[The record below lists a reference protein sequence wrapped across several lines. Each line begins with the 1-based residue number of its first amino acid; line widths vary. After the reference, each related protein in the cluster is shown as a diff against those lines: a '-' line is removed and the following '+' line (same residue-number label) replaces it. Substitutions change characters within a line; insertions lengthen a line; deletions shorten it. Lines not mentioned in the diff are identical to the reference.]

1 MSASKNKA
9 TNSLLQSEKKSLYR
23 FLTLYVTMVILG
35 LGLLSFFYYESQ
47 RQLMLSNKRVSLAQ
61 YAYIQTKRLKV
72 LHYFFP
78 ERNEYPRDPRFKSAI
93 YDIEFN
99 KIFSLNEM
107 ERVNFNE
114 EIYVENGY
122 IHFVKGLD
130 TYYLGTRYLVIEIK
144 DDGAW
149 LTQIWKDIAIYST
162 IAFVVFMLFGL
173 YLAKLFLR
181 PMRDSIMLLDR
192 FIKDTTH
199 ELNTPLSAILANIEM
214 MDTDVMVEKN
224 KKKLDRI
231 NIAAK
236 TVSTLYKDLT
246 YLTLEQEQQ
255 SEDEILHIKEI
266 IKDRVEYFDILA
278 RSKQI
283 TFKLSL
289 DDATIKMDRRK
300 FTRVLDN
307 LISNA
312 IKYNKRNGEIHIEL
326 KPNSLSITDTGVGIS
341 EEKIP
346 FMFDRYLRF
355 NSSEGGFGIGLSIV
369 KKILDEYNIKIT
381 VESKEG
387 EGTRM
392 VLTWHN

>member
-1 MSASKNKA
+1 
-9 TNSLLQSEKKSLYR
+9 LLRSEKKSLYR
-23 FLTLYVTMVILG
+23 FLTLYVAMVILG
-35 LGLLSFFYYESQ
+35 LVLLSFFYYESQ
-47 RQLMLSNKRVSLAQ
+47 RQLMLSDKRATLAQ

-78 ERNEYPRDPRFKSAI
+78 ERTEYPRDPRFKSAI

-107 ERVNFNE
+107 ERVDFDE

-130 TYYLGTRYLVIEIK
+130 TYYLGTRYLVIEVK
-144 DDGAW
+144 DDGEW
-149 LTQIWKDIAIYST
+149 LVQIWKDIALYGA
-162 IAFVVFMLFGL
+162 IAFILFLLFGL
-173 YLAKLFLR
+173 YLAKLFLK

-246 YLTLEQEQQ
+246 YLTLEQEKQN
-255 SEDEILHIKEI
+255 EDEVLDIKEI

-283 TFKLSL
+283 TFQLSL
-289 DDATIKMDRRK
+289 TDATIVMDRRK
-300 FTRVLDN
+300 FTRVIDN

-312 IKYNKRNGEIHIEL
+312 IKYNKRNGEIRIVLERNRL
-326 KPNSLSITDTGVGIS
+326 TVSDTGIGIA

-355 NSSEGGFGIGLSIV
+355 NSSEGGFGVGLSIV
-369 KKILDEYNIKIT
+369 KKILDEYNIAIS

-387 EGTRM
+387 KGTRM
-392 VLTWHN
+392 VMSWND

>member
-1 MSASKNKA
+1 MSVLKNRA
-9 TNSLLQSEKKSLYR
+9 TNSLLRSEKKSLLR
-23 FLTLYVTMVILG
+23 FLVLYVAMVVFAIALFS
-35 LGLLSFFYYESQ
+35 LYYYESQ
-47 RQLMLSNKRVSLAQ
+47 RQLMLSSKRAELSQ

-72 LHYFFP
+72 LHHFFP
-78 ERNEYPRDPRFKSAI
+78 ERREYPRDPRFTSAI

-99 KIFSLNEM
+99 RIFSLNHL
-107 ERVNFNE
+107 ERVNFDE
-114 EIYVENGY
+114 DIYVEDGY

-144 DDGAW
+144 DDGLW
-149 LTQIWKDIAIYST
+149 LKQIWKDIIIYGT
-162 IAFVVFMLFGL
+162 AAFILFMLFGL
-173 YLAKLFLR
+173 YLAKLFLK
-181 PMRDSIMLLDR
+181 PMRDSIILLDR

-214 MDTDVMVEKN
+214 MDTSVMVEKN
-224 KKKLDRI
+224 RRKLERI

-246 YLTLEQEQQ
+246 YLTLEQEK
-255 SEDEILHIKEI
+255 ENKDEMLSLKEI
-266 IKDRVEYFDILA
+266 ICDRVEYFEVLA

-289 DDATIKMDRRK
+289 ADIMIKMDRRK
-300 FTRVLDN
+300 FVRVIDN

-312 IKYNKRNGEIHIEL
+312 IKYNKRNGEI
-326 KPNSLSITDTGVGIS
+326 SIILEKNRLIISDTGIGIS
-341 EEKIP
+341 KEKIP

-369 KKILDEYNIKIT
+369 KKILDEYHIAIE
-381 VESKEG
+381 VVSKEG

-392 VLTWHN
+392 ILLW

>member
-1 MSASKNKA
+1 
-9 TNSLLQSEKKSLYR
+9 
-23 FLTLYVTMVILG
+23 MVILG
-35 LGLLSFFYYESQ
+35 LVLLSFFYYESQ
-47 RQLMLSNKRVSLAQ
+47 RQLMLSDKRATLAQ

-78 ERNEYPRDPRFKSAI
+78 ERTEYPRDPRFKSAI

-99 KIFSLNEM
+99 KIFSLNEI
-107 ERVNFNE
+107 ERVDFDE

-130 TYYLGTRYLVIEIK
+130 TYYLGTRYLVIEVK
-144 DDGAW
+144 DDGEW
-149 LTQIWKDIAIYST
+149 LVQIWKDIALYGA
-162 IAFVVFMLFGL
+162 IAFILFLLFGL
-173 YLAKLFLR
+173 YLAKLFLK

-246 YLTLEQEQQ
+246 YLTLEQEKQN
-255 SEDEILHIKEI
+255 EDEVLDIKEI

-283 TFKLSL
+283 IFQLSL
-289 DDATIKMDRRK
+289 ADATIVMDRRK
-300 FTRVLDN
+300 FTRVIDN

-312 IKYNKRNGEIHIEL
+312 IKYNKRNGEIRIVLERNRL
-326 KPNSLSITDTGVGIS
+326 TVSDTGIGIA

-355 NSSEGGFGIGLSIV
+355 NSSEGGFGVGLSIV
-369 KKILDEYNIKIT
+369 KKILDEYNIAIS

-387 EGTRM
+387 KGTRM
-392 VLTWHN
+392 VMSWND